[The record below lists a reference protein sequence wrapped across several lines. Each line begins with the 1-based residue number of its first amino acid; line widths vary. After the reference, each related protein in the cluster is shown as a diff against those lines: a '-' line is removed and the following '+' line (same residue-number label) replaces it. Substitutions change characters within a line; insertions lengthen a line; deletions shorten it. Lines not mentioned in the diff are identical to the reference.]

1 MEAAGS
7 LFPITRGM
15 GGHRKPLCP
24 GAPRGPARYHYHR
37 QFNLDYRRASSG
49 RSCRPEFLYSA
60 RIPLKMKAKENR
72 VFSDFKELKGL
83 LTSRPEHQEN
93 FKEIFKEIL
102 QAGGM

>member
-1 MEAAGS
+1 
-7 LFPITRGM
+7 
-15 GGHRKPLCP
+15 
-24 GAPRGPARYHYHR
+24 
-37 QFNLDYRRASSG
+37 
-49 RSCRPEFLYSA
+49 
-60 RIPLKMKAKENR
+60 MKAKENR